1 MDRMTMNSNQKTKQ
15 SPLDETE
22 IKERKRNAIMD
33 LSPSSF
39 ILLFFSVLFRFLSY
53 DDIFITFYCTKN
65 QSTEVLNK
73 IDNSVKNL

>member
-1 MDRMTMNSNQKTKQ
+1 MNSNQKTKQ

-39 ILLFFSVLFRFLSY
+39 ILLFFSVLFRFFSY

-73 IDNSVKNL
+73 IDNCVKNV

>member
-1 MDRMTMNSNQKTKQ
+1 MNSNQKIKQ

-39 ILLFFSVLFRFLSY
+39 ILFFFSVLFRFFSY